1 MVVRVREPLWAS
13 HTVGT
18 WPREPTRDG
27 AGCHDLSVTEYSW
40 PDWGSYRARE
50 DLAANAW
57 KETIRNLPLASS
69 IAGEVI
75 GRQPFGVFI
84 HIDHHPEAIGLAE
97 ITAMPRCAA
106 LPRVGERVS
115 GTVLW
120 HADHNHQVKIQLEE
134 WVQHQDLLPRF
145 ADRVGQTVAGRVTK
159 LASIGVFVRL
169 ADCVEGLVRTDVAA
183 PARSV
188 HEGEDVMV
196 RILAV
201 DLERRQVSLTIV

>member
-1 MVVRVREPLWAS
+1 M
-13 HTVGT
+13 
-18 WPREPTRDG
+18 
-27 AGCHDLSVTEYSW
+27 TEYSW

-57 KETIRNLPLASS
+57 NEIIRNLPLGSK
-69 IAGEVI
+69 IAGDVI

-84 HIDHHPEAIGLAE
+84 RIDHHPEAIGLAE

-106 LPRVGERVS
+106 FPRVGERVS

-120 HADHNHQVKIQLEE
+120 HADHNHQVKIRLEE
-134 WVQHQDLLPRF
+134 WARHQDLLPRF
-145 ADRVGQTVAGRVTK
+145 ADLVGQAVAGRVTK
-159 LASIGVFVRL
+159 LASVGVFVHL
-169 ADCVEGLVRTDVAA
+169 ADCVEGLIPTDDVAE

-188 HEGEDVMV
+188 RDGEHVMV

-201 DLERRQVSLTIV
+201 DLERRQVRLALV